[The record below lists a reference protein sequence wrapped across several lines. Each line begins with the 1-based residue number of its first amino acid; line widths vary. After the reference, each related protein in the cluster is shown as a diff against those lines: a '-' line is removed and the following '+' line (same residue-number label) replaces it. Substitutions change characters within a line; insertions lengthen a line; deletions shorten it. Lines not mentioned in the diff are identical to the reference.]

1 MTAFLAIVKLTIRSA
16 VRSHIFRLLL
26 ILLLLSV
33 FLLPFTLMGDG
44 TPKGDV
50 QIFLQYCLGFAGFIL
65 CLSSVWLAC
74 SEVSSDV
81 ETAQIHMIVVKP
93 VHRAVVLLGK
103 YTGVVLIHL
112 FLLLIAATAFYAF
125 LSLRIASYETKKES
139 IKERITDSS
148 LTESERERL
157 YKEYS
162 KLEDSLVMLNEQVLT
177 ARALYSPVRPDFS
190 ALAQQELDRRIKDAQ
205 EHGQNVSQYQDD
217 QTRQEAFLAIRKEL
231 IATYG
236 LTTEGESV
244 FWQFEGLP
252 KDLTDDDVVFLR
264 YTVYVNRYYTQDQNS
279 VRGHWIFAAN
289 YVRQDD
295 LGGETVVS
303 DLMALPEEDIL
314 TSAQNEMAVPIR
326 NSYFIYDGKAE
337 VGFLNKDR
345 NTSELNFE
353 EGKGP
358 FLLIREAGFFSNY
371 CRAILVLA
379 IGILSVTL
387 LASAVAACM
396 SLPIA
401 IFFSAAYMLVG
412 GLANYLVTS
421 IPDALDYQAEY
432 TGTFGYQFGNIL
444 LKMIVPL
451 QDFFVTGHL
460 ANGELVSFRFIGEL
474 FLWNFSDNTPGV
486 LLRVLPVFLLG
497 AWIYTRRELALVSKR
512 G

>member
-50 QIFLQYCLGFAGFIL
+50 QIFLQYCIGFAGFIL

-93 VHRAVVLLGK
+93 VRRAVVLLGK

-112 FLLLIAATAFYAF
+112 FLLLIAATAFYLF
-125 LSLRIASYETKKES
+125 LSFRLAS
-139 IKERITDSS
+139 
-148 LTESERERL
+148 SEFSEQDRL
-157 YKEYS
+157 
-162 KLEDSLVMLNEQVLT
+162 LLNEQVLT
-177 ARALYSPVRPDFS
+177 ARALYSPVRPDFN
-190 ALAQQELDRRIKDAQ
+190 ALAQAELDRRIKDAQ
-205 EHGQNVSQYQDD
+205 EHGQNVSQYMDD
-217 QTRQEAFLAIRKEL
+217 QTRQEAFLELRKEM

-236 LTTEGESV
+236 LTSEGESV
-244 FWQFEGLP
+244 YWQFEGLP
-252 KDLTDDDVVFLR
+252 KDLTDDDIVFLR

-289 YVRQDD
+289 YVRKDD

-314 TSAQNEMAVPIR
+314 TSAQNEMPVPIR

-337 VGFLNKDR
+337 VGFLNKDK
-345 NTSELNFE
+345 NTAELNFE

-412 GLANYLVTS
+412 GLANYMVTS
-421 IPDALDYQAEY
+421 IPDALDFQAEY
-432 TGTFGYQFGNIL
+432 TGTFGYRFGDL
-444 LKMIVPL
+444 LLNLIVPL

-460 ANGELVSFRFIGEL
+460 ANGELVSFPFIGML
-474 FLWNFSDNTPGV
+474 FAKDFV
-486 LLRVLPVFLLG
+486 LRMLPVFLFG

>member
-125 LSLRIASYETKKES
+125 LSFRLAS
-139 IKERITDSS
+139 
-148 LTESERERL
+148 SEFSEQDRL
-157 YKEYS
+157 
-162 KLEDSLVMLNEQVLT
+162 LLNEQVLT
-177 ARALYSPVRPDFS
+177 ARALYNPVRPDFN
-190 ALAQQELDRRIKDAQ
+190 ALAQAELDRRIKDAQ
-205 EHGQNVSQYQDD
+205 EHGQNVSQYMDD
-217 QTRQEAFLAIRKEL
+217 QTRQEAFLELRKEL

-244 FWQFEGLP
+244 YWQFEGLP
-252 KDLTDDDVVFLR
+252 KNLTDDDIVFLR

-314 TSAQNEMAVPIR
+314 TSSQNEMPVPIR

-337 VGFLNKDR
+337 VGFLNKDK
-345 NTSELNFE
+345 NTAELNFE

-412 GLANYLVTS
+412 GLANYMVTS

-432 TGTFGYQFGNIL
+432 TGTFGYRFGDL
-444 LKMIVPL
+444 LLNLIVPL

-460 ANGELVSFRFIGEL
+460 ANGELVSFPFIGML
-474 FLWNFSDNTPGV
+474 FAKDFV
-486 LLRVLPVFLLG
+486 LRMLPVFLFG

>member
-1 MTAFLAIVKLTIRSA
+1 MTAFLAIVKLTVRSA

-112 FLLLIAATAFYAF
+112 FLLLIAATAFYLF
-125 LSLRIASYETKKES
+125 LSFRLAS
-139 IKERITDSS
+139 
-148 LTESERERL
+148 SEFSEQDRL
-157 YKEYS
+157 
-162 KLEDSLVMLNEQVLT
+162 LLNEQVLT
-177 ARALYSPVRPDFS
+177 ARALYNPVRPDFN
-190 ALAQQELDRRIKDAQ
+190 ALAQAELDRRIKDAQ
-205 EHGQNVSQYQDD
+205 EHGQNVSQYLDD
-217 QTRQEAFLAIRKEL
+217 QTRQEAFLELRKEM

-244 FWQFEGLP
+244 YWQFEGLP
-252 KDLTDDDVVFLR
+252 KNLTDDDIVFLR

-314 TSAQNEMAVPIR
+314 TSSQNEMPVPIR

-337 VGFLNKDR
+337 VGFLNKDK
-345 NTSELNFE
+345 NTAELNFE

-412 GLANYLVTS
+412 GLANYMVTS

-432 TGTFGYQFGNIL
+432 TGTFGYRFGDL
-444 LKMIVPL
+444 LLNLIVPL

-460 ANGELVSFRFIGEL
+460 ANGELVSFPFIGML
-474 FLWNFSDNTPGV
+474 FAKDFV
-486 LLRVLPVFLLG
+486 LRMLPVFLFG

>member
-112 FLLLIAATAFYAF
+112 FLLLIAATAFYLF
-125 LSLRIASYETKKES
+125 LSFRLAS
-139 IKERITDSS
+139 
-148 LTESERERL
+148 SEFSEQERL
-157 YKEYS
+157 
-162 KLEDSLVMLNEQVLT
+162 LLNEQVLT
-177 ARALYSPVRPDFS
+177 ARAIYNPVRPDFN
-190 ALAQQELDRRIKDAQ
+190 ALAQAELDRRIKDAQ
-205 EHGQNVSQYQDD
+205 EHGQNVSQYLDD
-217 QTRQEAFLAIRKEL
+217 QTRQEAFLELRKEM

-244 FWQFEGLP
+244 YWQFEGLP
-252 KDLTDDDVVFLR
+252 KNLTDDDIVFLR

-314 TSAQNEMAVPIR
+314 TSSQNEMPVPIR
-326 NSYFIYDGKAE
+326 NSFFIYDGKAE

-345 NTSELNFE
+345 NTAELNFE

-358 FLLIREAGFFSNY
+358 FLMIREAGFFSNY

-412 GLANYLVTS
+412 GLANYMVTS
-421 IPDALDYQAEY
+421 IPDALDFQAEY
-432 TGTFGYQFGNIL
+432 TGTFGYRFGDL
-444 LKMIVPL
+444 LLNLIVPL

-460 ANGELVSFRFIGEL
+460 ANGELVSFPFIGML
-474 FLWNFSDNTPGV
+474 FAKDFV
-486 LLRVLPVFLLG
+486 LRMLPVFLFG

>member
-112 FLLLIAATAFYAF
+112 FLLLIAATAFYLF
-125 LSLRIASYETKKES
+125 LSFRLAS
-139 IKERITDSS
+139 
-148 LTESERERL
+148 SEFSEQERL
-157 YKEYS
+157 
-162 KLEDSLVMLNEQVLT
+162 LLNEQVLT
-177 ARALYSPVRPDFS
+177 ARAIYNPVRPDFN
-190 ALAQQELDRRIKDAQ
+190 ALAQAELDRRIKDAQ
-205 EHGQNVSQYQDD
+205 EHGQNVSQYLDD
-217 QTRQEAFLAIRKEL
+217 QTRQEAFLELRKEM

-244 FWQFEGLP
+244 YWQFEGLP
-252 KDLTDDDVVFLR
+252 KNLTDDDIVFLR

-314 TSAQNEMAVPIR
+314 TSSQNEMPVPIR
-326 NSYFIYDGKAE
+326 NSFFIYDGKAE

-345 NTSELNFE
+345 NTAELNFE

-379 IGILSVTL
+379 IGILSVSL

-412 GLANYLVTS
+412 GLANYMVTS
-421 IPDALDYQAEY
+421 IPDALDFQAEY
-432 TGTFGYQFGNIL
+432 TGTFGYRFGDL
-444 LKMIVPL
+444 LLNLIVPL

-460 ANGELVSFRFIGEL
+460 ANGELVSFPFIGML
-474 FLWNFSDNTPGV
+474 FAKDFV
-486 LLRVLPVFLLG
+486 LRMLPVFLFG

>member
-50 QIFLQYCLGFAGFIL
+50 QIFLQYCIGFAGFIL

-81 ETAQIHMIVVKP
+81 ESAQIHMIVVKP

-112 FLLLIAATAFYAF
+112 FLLLIAATAFYLF
-125 LSLRIASYETKKES
+125 LSFRLAS
-139 IKERITDSS
+139 
-148 LTESERERL
+148 SEFSEQDRL
-157 YKEYS
+157 
-162 KLEDSLVMLNEQVLT
+162 LLNEQVLT
-177 ARALYSPVRPDFS
+177 ARALYSPVRPDFN
-190 ALAQQELDRRIKDAQ
+190 ALAQAELDRRIKDAQ
-205 EHGQNVSQYQDD
+205 EHGQNVSQYMDD
-217 QTRQEAFLAIRKEL
+217 QTRQEAFLELRKEM

-236 LTTEGESV
+236 LTSEGESV
-244 FWQFEGLP
+244 YWQFEGLP
-252 KDLTDDDVVFLR
+252 KDLTDDDIVFLR

-289 YVRQDD
+289 YVRKDD

-314 TSAQNEMAVPIR
+314 TSAQNEMPVPIR

-337 VGFLNKDR
+337 VGFLNKDK
-345 NTSELNFE
+345 NTAELNFE

-412 GLANYLVTS
+412 GLANYMVTS
-421 IPDALDYQAEY
+421 IPDALDFQAEY
-432 TGTFGYQFGNIL
+432 TGTFGYRFGDL
-444 LKMIVPL
+444 LLNLIVPL

-460 ANGELVSFRFIGEL
+460 ANGELVSFPFIGML
-474 FLWNFSDNTPGV
+474 FAKDFV
-486 LLRVLPVFLLG
+486 LRMLPVFLFG

>member
-1 MTAFLAIVKLTIRSA
+1 MTAFLAIVKLTCRSA

-26 ILLLLSV
+26 LLLLLSI
-33 FLLPFTLMGDG
+33 FLLPFTLMSDG

-93 VHRAVVLLGK
+93 VHRAVILLGK

-112 FLLLIAATAFYAF
+112 FLLLIAAVSVYVF
-125 LSLRIASYETKKES
+125 LLFRLASS
-139 IKERITDSS
+139 DI
-148 LTESERERL
+148 SE
-157 YKEYS
+157 
-162 KLEDSLVMLNEQVLT
+162 EDRQMLNDQVLT
-177 ARALYSPVRPDFS
+177 ARAIYSPVRPDFN
-190 ALAQQELDRRIKDAQ
+190 AITQQELDRRMAAARERGQ
-205 EHGQNVSQYQDD
+205 EVTQPQND
-217 QTRQEAFLAIRKEL
+217 QERQAVFMEMRREL

-236 LTTEGESV
+236 LIGEDESL

-252 KDLTDDDVVFLR
+252 KDLTEDDAVFLR
-264 YTVYVNRYYTQDQNS
+264 YTIYVNRYYTQDQNS

-289 YVRQDD
+289 YKRSDD
-295 LGGETVVS
+295 TEGDMVVS
-303 DLMALPEEDIL
+303 DLVALPEDEYL
-314 TSAQNEMAVPIR
+314 SATQNELLVPVL
-326 NSYFIYDGKAE
+326 NSYFIYDGKAQ
-337 VGFLNKDR
+337 VGFLNKDTR
-345 NTSELNFE
+345 SSELNFE

-358 FLLIREAGFFSNY
+358 FLLIREAGFLSNY

-379 IGILSVTL
+379 VGILSVTL

-401 IFFSAAYMLVG
+401 VFFSAAYMLVG
-412 GLANYLVTS
+412 GLASYTVSS
-421 IPDALDYQAEY
+421 IPDALDFQGEY
-432 TGTFGYQFGNIL
+432 TGTFGYRFGDL
-444 LKMIVPL
+444 LLNLIVPL

-460 ANGELVSFRFIGEL
+460 ANGELVSLPFIGTL
-474 FLWNFSDNTPGV
+474 FLKDFV
-486 LLRVLPVFLLG
+486 LRMLPVFLLG
-497 AWIYTRRELALVSKR
+497 TWIYTRRELALVSKR

>member
-112 FLLLIAATAFYAF
+112 FLLLIAATAFYLF
-125 LSLRIASYETKKES
+125 LSFRLAS
-139 IKERITDSS
+139 
-148 LTESERERL
+148 SEFSEQERL
-157 YKEYS
+157 
-162 KLEDSLVMLNEQVLT
+162 MLDEQVLT
-177 ARALYSPVRPDFS
+177 ARALYKPVRPDFN
-190 ALAQQELDRRIKDAQ
+190 AMAQQELDRRIKDAQ
-205 EHGQNVSQYQDD
+205 EHGKNVSQYMDD
-217 QTRQEAFLAIRKEL
+217 QTRQEAFLELRKEL

-236 LTTEGESV
+236 LTSEGESV
-244 FWQFEGLP
+244 FWKFEGLP

-337 VGFLNKDR
+337 IGFLNKDK

-486 LLRVLPVFLLG
+486 LLRMLPVFLLG

>member
-50 QIFLQYCLGFAGFIL
+50 QIFLQYCIGFAGFIL

-93 VHRAVVLLGK
+93 VHRVVVLLGK

-112 FLLLIAATAFYAF
+112 FLLLIAATAFYVF
-125 LSLRIASYETKKES
+125 LSFRL
-139 IKERITDSS
+139 SS
-148 LTESERERL
+148 SEFSE
-157 YKEYS
+157 
-162 KLEDSLVMLNEQVLT
+162 EDRMLLNEQVLT

-190 ALAQQELDRRIKDAQ
+190 ALAQQELERRIKDAE
-205 EHGQNVSQYQDD
+205 EHGQNVSQYKDD

-279 VRGHWIFAAN
+279 VRGHWAFAVN

-303 DLMALPEEDIL
+303 DFMALPEEDIL
-314 TSAQNEMAVPIR
+314 TSVQNEMAVPIR

-401 IFFSAAYMLVG
+401 IFFSAAYMLVS

-432 TGTFGYQFGNIL
+432 TGTFGYQFGSIL
-444 LKMIVPL
+444 LNLIVPL

-460 ANGELVSFRFIGEL
+460 ANGELVSFPFIGML
-474 FLWNFSDNTPGV
+474 FAKDFV
-486 LLRVLPVFLLG
+486 LRMLPVFLFG

>member
-50 QIFLQYCLGFAGFIL
+50 QIFLQYCIGFAGFIL

-112 FLLLIAATAFYAF
+112 FLLLIAATAFYLF
-125 LSLRIASYETKKES
+125 LSFRLAS
-139 IKERITDSS
+139 
-148 LTESERERL
+148 SEFSEQDRL
-157 YKEYS
+157 
-162 KLEDSLVMLNEQVLT
+162 LLNEQVLT
-177 ARALYSPVRPDFS
+177 ARALYSPVRPDFN
-190 ALAQQELDRRIKDAQ
+190 ALAQAELDRRIKDAQ
-205 EHGQNVSQYQDD
+205 EHGQNVSQYMDD
-217 QTRQEAFLAIRKEL
+217 QTRQEAFLELRKEM

-236 LTTEGESV
+236 LTSEGESV
-244 FWQFEGLP
+244 YWQFEGLP
-252 KDLTDDDVVFLR
+252 KDLTDDDIVFLR

-289 YVRQDD
+289 YVRKDD

-314 TSAQNEMAVPIR
+314 TSAQNEMPVPIR

-337 VGFLNKDR
+337 VGFLNKDK
-345 NTSELNFE
+345 NTAELNFE

-412 GLANYLVTS
+412 GLANYMVTS
-421 IPDALDYQAEY
+421 IPDALDFQAEY
-432 TGTFGYQFGNIL
+432 TGTFGYRFGDL
-444 LKMIVPL
+444 LLNLIVPL

-460 ANGELVSFRFIGEL
+460 ANGELVSFPFIGML
-474 FLWNFSDNTPGV
+474 FAKDFV
-486 LLRVLPVFLLG
+486 LRMLPVFLFG